1 MNSRQNLDEI
11 EEMRRRNLEAGTLAD
26 APGGS
31 GFAEWNPADSVTID
45 ARRAIDAASVPHDG
59 TTKGEDESLSV
70 GRVHEALSPAKKS
83 QAETLLSWLKLQ
95 KAEID
100 RAGEGR
106 EAAIA
111 AAEQA
116 GRGVDAG
123 RGVINAIAAG
133 GSALAGNKDLAK
145 VYLDKSGENP
155 NAQAAAQKRAQ
166 LAAWLEKQRSGLDSE
181 GKTYQQALEADQRDA
196 YQRAALAAKTP
207 PTEKPVDPLLDLKA
221 DKLKAETDKLKRPPM
236 PKAPAAPKAASV
248 KANAPPTSVLT
259 TLADI
264 DSARNIMADLE
275 SGRPEPEG
283 YGARVSSFLSGK
295 VGQTKEGQY
304 ETRKKAAAQLIGGI
318 MEGGK
323 LTDNDFAR
331 YLNMMPGVGD
341 TKEQAANKANML
353 RAMLGA
359 KANSLRSSFSGA
371 GYKLPGEQAATG
383 PVEMV
388 GPNGDTETVEPELV
402 SAFEKEGWKRK

>member
-26 APGGS
+26 APGDS

-45 ARRAIDAASVPHDG
+45 ARRAVDAAMVPHDG

-70 GRVHEALSPAKKS
+70 GRVHEAPSPAKKS
-83 QAETLLSWLKLQ
+83 QAETLLAWLKLQ
-95 KAEID
+95 KADID

-116 GRGVDAG
+116 GRDGDTG
-123 RGVINAIAAG
+123 RGIVNAIAAG

-145 VYLDKSGENP
+145 VYLDKSGENRS
-155 NAQAAAQKRAQ
+155 ASMAAQKRAQ
-166 LAAWLEKQRSGLDSE
+166 LAAWLEKQRAGLESE

-196 YQRAALAAKTP
+196 YLRDALAAKP
-207 PTEKPVDPLLDLKA
+207 VPQAKPEDPLLDLKG
-221 DKLKAETDKLKRPPM
+221 DKLKAEIDKLKRPPM
-236 PKAPAAPKAASV
+236 AKAPAAPKAASV

-264 DSARNIMADLE
+264 DSARNIMSDLM

-283 YGARVSSFLSGK
+283 LLSRGKAMLSGK
-295 VGQTKEGQY
+295 VGQTKEGQF
-304 ETRKKAAAQLIGGI
+304 EARKRAAAQLIGGI

-323 LTDNDFAR
+323 LTDSDFAR

-341 TKEQAANKANML
+341 TKEQAENKSTML
-353 RAMLGA
+353 RQMLGA
-359 KANSLRSSFSGA
+359 KADALKASFSGA
-371 GYKLPGEQAATG
+371 GYKLPGAQPSG
-383 PVEMV
+383 PVVMV
-388 GPNGDTETVEPELV
+388 DPKGETEEVEPELV
-402 SAFEKEGWKRK
+402 QAFEREGWKRK